1 MQSPDPA
8 VSSETEE
15 LILVDGDDNVVGHR
29 SKGDC
34 HDGEGLLHRAFSV
47 FLFDGEGRLM
57 LQQRALGKRL
67 WPGYW
72 SNSCCSHP
80 RRGESMPDAVRRR
93 VREELGLSPE
103 LTYLFKF
110 QYHAPFGGVGSEREL
125 CSVFIGRAK
134 GAPATNGNEIAA
146 WKFVAV
152 DELTEDLSVRPED
165 YTPWLKLEW
174 ATMRKAHWDPIQGL
188 WQ

>member
-1 MQSPDPA
+1 M
-8 VSSETEE
+8 
-15 LILVDGDDNVVGHR
+15 
-29 SKGDC
+29 
-34 HDGEGLLHRAFSV
+34 
-47 FLFDGEGRLM
+47 
-57 LQQRALGKRL
+57 
-67 WPGYW
+67 
-72 SNSCCSHP
+72 
-80 RRGESMPDAVRRR
+80 
-93 VREELGLSPE
+93 
-103 LTYLFKF
+103 
-110 QYHAPFGGVGSEREL
+110 
-125 CSVFIGRAK
+125 FIGRAK